1 MARKTPNLA
10 KSLNDIRAEL
20 FARMEEVQDDYVA
33 KGWLPAHL
41 NLNKGIVRGLVELF
55 AWGLWQ
61 LYQFLN
67 YIFSQAVPLES
78 SGQWLEVHAAQ
89 VDLTRKPA
97 LKALGTV
104 LFSRPSGAST
114 ESNIRIPAGRIV
126 RTRPDGEGIVYRYVT
141 LADAVLPQGADSIA
155 VTVEAEEYG
164 AKANAAQG
172 QICELATPVQG
183 VGAVTNAADWLTRE
197 GADAE
202 NDPSLQRRYVLAWQA
217 QAGITSAAY
226 AAAALSVPGVVD
238 VHVADQHPRGEG
250 TVDVVVQGAAGL
262 PTESLLAAVRVA
274 VKDAIVIN
282 HDVLVKAPTP
292 VTVDVQCTVELLNGD
307 AEATR
312 ALATSWIK
320 ALFSGEPHVPSVPT
334 FGIGK
339 DVIRDRMAS
348 GIITLPG
355 VKRILWAAPLEDVT
369 IAAGELAVLGQLSVS
384 TAWAEAA

>member
-10 KSLNDIRAEL
+10 KSLDDIRSEL
-20 FARMEEVQDDYVA
+20 FTRMEEVQDDYIA
-33 KGWLPAHL
+33 KGWLPAQL
-41 NLNKGIVRGLVELF
+41 NLNKGIVRGLIELF

-78 SGQWLEVHAAQ
+78 SGDWLEVHASQ

-104 LFSRPSGAST
+104 NFSRPHGANI

-126 RTRPDGEGIVYRYVT
+126 RTRPDGEGIVYRYAT

-155 VTVEAEEYG
+155 VAVEAEEYG

-172 QICELATPVQG
+172 QISELATPVQG
-183 VGAVTNAADWLTRE
+183 IGSVSNAADWLTRE

-202 NDPSLQRRYVLAWQA
+202 NDQSLQRRYVLAWQA

-226 AAAALSVPGVVD
+226 KAAALSVAGVVD

-250 TVDVVVQGAAGL
+250 TVDVVVQGSAGL
-262 PTESLLAAVRVA
+262 PTETLLAAVRVA

-282 HDVLVKAPTP
+282 HDVLVKAPSP
-292 VTVDVQCTVELLNGD
+292 VTVDVEFVVELLSGD

-320 ALFSGEPHVPSVPT
+320 ALFSGEPQVPA

-348 GIITLPG
+348 GIITLSG
-355 VKRILWAAPLEDVT
+355 VKRIVWATPLADIT
-369 IAAGELAVLGQLSVS
+369 IADGELAVLGQLTVS
-384 TAWAEAA
+384 IVWVEAA